1 MKLRIKINGL
11 LAFLFIFI
19 VLTFSK
25 VTFRAFRDQFVDE
38 MYDII
43 GLSFIL
49 FGSLFRISAR
59 GYKSEHSKMGHA
71 LTVDGPY
78 SVVRNPMYFGSFL
91 LGTGVCF
98 MLWKFWVFVV
108 FLALFLIVYIPQI
121 IKEEK
126 KLFKIFG
133 DRFTVYRNNVPL
145 FFPKITAVL
154 KRDVDPCLPIRW
166 LWIKSEWKTVIPT
179 FIFIAVVE
187 TWEDVKLFGLMNFLK
202 EGALFLG
209 LFSSFA
215 LLIILLRSK

>member
-1 MKLRIKINGL
+1 MKLRIRINGL
-11 LAFLFIFI
+11 LTFLFIFI

-25 VTFRAFRDQFVDE
+25 VTLRAFTDQFVDE

-43 GLSFIL
+43 GLSLIL

-59 GYKSEHSKMGHA
+59 GYKSEYSKMGHA
-71 LTVDGPY
+71 LMVDGPY
-78 SVVRNPMYFGSFL
+78 SVIRHPMYFGSFL

-98 MLWKFWVFVV
+98 MLWKLWVFIV
-108 FLALFLIVYIPQI
+108 FLVLFFIVYIPQI
-121 IKEEK
+121 IKEDK
-126 KLFKIFG
+126 KLSKVFG
-133 DRFTVYRNNVPL
+133 DRFTVYRNNVPF
-145 FFPKITAVL
+145 FFPKIATVL
-154 KRDVDPCLPIRW
+154 KRDVAPCLPIRW
-166 LWIKSEWKTVIPT
+166 LWIKNEWKTVIPT

-187 TWEDVKLFGLMNFLK
+187 TWEDVRLFGLVNFLK